1 MTTQNKQSSIKLLL
15 MGRRDAGKTSM
26 HSIIFANLPAQAA
39 TNTPWTRD
47 VDEQQIKFLG
57 MNLQINDC
65 GGQELLWDAYF
76 NSYPEKIFSGVR
88 VLIYVFDLTVLD
100 EASLKQFN
108 KAVDFLYKYSP
119 EAKVFVLVHKMD
131 MAQNKDLAFAD
142 AKAEINKCENAKNV
156 VGFFPT
162 SIWDVSLYQAWS
174 QIVQIIIPDLGIVNQ
189 RLQTFCETTEVDEI
203 ILFEKSTFLIISW
216 CKLKKEGKDLKKD
229 DDSRKNILKYE
240 RISTIMKQFKI
251 SCNKVGSEISMLSI
265 QNPTF
270 KAVIDEFTCNTFILL
285 VTLNPHIKCPAL
297 HFNIKC
303 ARAFFKNDDATQEV
317 NNLLSL
323 GL

>member
-1 MTTQNKQSSIKLLL
+1 

-39 TNTPWTRD
+39 TNTAWTRD

-76 NSYPEKIFSGVR
+76 NSYPEKIFSQVK

-100 EASLKQFN
+100 QASMKQFN

-131 MAQNKDLAFAD
+131 MAQNKDLAFSE

-156 VGFFPT
+156 VEFFPT

-174 QIVQIIIPDLGIVNQ
+174 NIVQIIIPNLGIVNQ
-189 RLQTFCETTEVDEI
+189 SLQRFCETIECDEI

-216 CKLKKEGKDLKKD
+216 CKLKKQGKDGKKV
-229 DDSRKNILKYE
+229 DDSSKNILKYE

-270 KAVIDEFTCNTFILL
+270 KAVIDEFTNNTFILL
-285 VTLNPHIKCPAL
+285 VTLNKNIKCPAL

-303 ARAFFKNDDATQEV
+303 ARAFFKNDDAAQEV
-317 NNLLSL
+317 NNLLSM